1 MNKYVYSCILF
12 HLQFNVRK
20 TIKHKADTDSPYAAI
35 GTVSGSLQNSGEN
48 EGQASSNRKQYFAAF
63 AGLLV

>member
-1 MNKYVYSCILF
+1 M
-12 HLQFNVRK
+12 K
-20 TIKHKADTDSPYAAI
+20 TFKKQADTDSPYAAI